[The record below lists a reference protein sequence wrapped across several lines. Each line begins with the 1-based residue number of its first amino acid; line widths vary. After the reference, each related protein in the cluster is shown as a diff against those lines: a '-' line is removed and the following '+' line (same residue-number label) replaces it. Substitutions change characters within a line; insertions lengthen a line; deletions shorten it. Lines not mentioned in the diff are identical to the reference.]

1 MARPPTKNSFEKNTI
16 KQMKSLGTYRDEFKP
31 IIEIYAGLLFQYHTY
46 AKAHEEN
53 DYLAMEE
60 YTNKAGATN
69 MRKVPLITIMET
81 LRKDII
87 SYSDRLMLNPKAL
100 GDIVTEE
107 NDSPILKFLQTT
119 GKKL

>member
-53 DYLAMEE
+53 D
-60 YTNKAGATN
+60 
-69 MRKVPLITIMET
+69 
-81 LRKDII
+81 
-87 SYSDRLMLNPKAL
+87 
-100 GDIVTEE
+100 
-107 NDSPILKFLQTT
+107 SPILKFLQTT

>member
-1 MARPPTKNSFEKNTI
+1 MARPPTKNSFEKNTM

-31 IIEIYAGLLFQYHTY
+31 IIEIYAGLLFQYYTY

-87 SYSDRLMLNPKAL
+87 SYSDRLMLNPKSL

>member
-31 IIEIYAGLLFQYHTY
+31 LIEYHTY

-87 SYSDRLMLNPKAL
+87 SYSDRLMLNPKSL

>member
-1 MARPPTKNSFEKNTI
+1 
-16 KQMKSLGTYRDEFKP
+16 
-31 IIEIYAGLLFQYHTY
+31 
-46 AKAHEEN
+46 
-53 DYLAMEE
+53 
-60 YTNKAGATN
+60 

-87 SYSDRLMLNPKAL
+87 SYSDRLMLNPKSL

>member
-1 MARPPTKNSFEKNTI
+1 
-16 KQMKSLGTYRDEFKP
+16 MKSLGTYRDEFKP

-69 MRKVPLITIMET
+69 IRKVPLITIMET
-81 LRKDII
+81 FR
-87 SYSDRLMLNPKAL
+87 
-100 GDIVTEE
+100 
-107 NDSPILKFLQTT
+107 
-119 GKKL
+119 